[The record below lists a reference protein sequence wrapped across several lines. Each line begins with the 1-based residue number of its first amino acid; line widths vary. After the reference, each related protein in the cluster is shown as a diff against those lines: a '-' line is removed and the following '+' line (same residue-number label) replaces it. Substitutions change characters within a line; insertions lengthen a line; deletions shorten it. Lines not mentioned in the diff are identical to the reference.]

1 MVAILLIV
9 GTVAGALPDHAQAAG
24 ATLLVEA
31 RDPAGASVP
40 GVLVTLA
47 SADTG
52 LERTGVTVDDGTV
65 WIARLP
71 AGAYTLTAVRGGVK
85 NEGIHPHPI
94 QAAARGPI
102 TLLMKT
108 GDYTE
113 QGRVEAHA
121 TTLRN
126 RDSAVRAGFDPRT
139 LL

>member
-1 MVAILLIV
+1 MGIVAICLIL
-9 GTVAGALPDHAQAAG
+9 GTVASAIPAHAQTAG

-71 AGAYTLTAVRGGVK
+71 AGAYTLTAVRGGVQ
-85 NEGIHPHPI
+85 NEGIHHIPNE
-94 QAAARGPI
+94 AAAPRPGPPP
-102 TLLMKT
+102 LET
-108 GDYTE
+108 GGHTQQDGGQADAPT
-113 QGRVEAHA
+113 
-121 TTLRN
+121 
-126 RDSAVRAGFDPRT
+126 PP
-139 LL
+139 

>member
-1 MVAILLIV
+1 MGIVAIFLIL
-9 GTVAGALPDHAQAAG
+9 GTVASALPAHAQTAG

-71 AGAYTLTAVRGGVK
+71 AGAYPLTAGRGGVQTAT
-85 NEGIHPHPI
+85 HRPHPS
-94 QAAARGPI
+94 AAPAPRP
-102 TLLMKT
+102 
-108 GDYTE
+108 
-113 QGRVEAHA
+113 A
-121 TTLRN
+121 T
-126 RDSAVRAGFDPRT
+126 APP
-139 LL
+139 